1 MVFAGV
7 VSCISSV
14 WAFATA
20 AEPLAFDGSW
30 KEVGFLRLSSNDY
43 LQTGTGLGIASD
55 GTVSLL
61 WKPLDKSHWDATQAT
76 WSWRVSQG
84 VVPTDLTKKGG
95 DDRNLALYFIFADRA
110 RADTLRTSNARRV
123 LREDSTRAIIYVWGG
138 DHAVGQDLA
147 SPYSPRMRTKI
158 LQVAMTGSFDES
170 IDLAQDYR
178 RMFGTAP
185 GALVG
190 VAVSADS
197 DDTDGRIVANL
208 SDLTLRKPAQAD
220 SSAP

>member
-1 MVFAGV
+1 MNMGARVFAGA
-7 VSCISSV
+7 VSCFSFV
-14 WAFATA
+14 WAFSAA

-43 LQTGTGLGIASD
+43 VQTGTQLDITSD

-61 WKPLDKSHWDATQAT
+61 WRPLDKRQWDTTQVT
-76 WSWRVSQG
+76 WSWRVSEG

-95 DDRNLALYFIFADRA
+95 DDRNLALYFIFVDPA
-110 RADTLRTSNARRV
+110 RADTLRTTNARRV

-138 DHAVGQDLA
+138 DHAIGQNLA

-158 LQVAMTGSFDES
+158 LQDAMTGSFDES

-190 VAVSADS
+190 LALSADS

-208 SDLTLRKPAQAD
+208 SDLILR
-220 SSAP
+220 